1 MTMKREYKKP
11 VVSQIAV
18 VQSHYLLG
26 NNSVEDW
33 GKSEKND
40 WGGDE

>member
-11 VVSQIAV
+11 VVSQIAIA
-18 VQSHYLLG
+18 QTHHLLE
-26 NNSVEDW
+26 NSVKDW